1 MFELKVNVLHGEVS
15 IDKCSN
21 CAGIWFDSGE
31 AEQLK
36 EEWASDSI
44 DTGDP
49 KMGRAFNKIKD
60 IACPRCSKIMLNTSD
75 PKQKNLQFEICEE
88 HGMFMDAGEFNEYK
102 LENTMDFYR
111 GFGHRKT

>member
-1 MFELKVNVLHGEVS
+1 MFELKVNVLHGEVT

-36 EEWASDSI
+36 GEWAADSI

-49 KMGRAFNKIKD
+49 KMGKAFNEIKD
-60 IACPRCSKIMLNTSD
+60 IVCPRCSKKMRNTSD
-75 PKQKNLQFEICEE
+75 PKQSNLEFEVCAE

-102 LENTMDFYR
+102 LENTINVLKGVGRD
-111 GFGHRKT
+111 KT